1 MVDALPHIFLR
12 HLQAQLFAGLI
23 EARQTVLGDGGLFA
37 VDKGDAAVAAGPC
50 LPHQRLQAGNVVR
63 EDGHAVVE
71 HMVDGDD
78 GHLAVHQLHHLR
90 VVEVHAG
97 NHHAVHIAVAAV
109 LQIAHALAA
118 DVVVDE
124 SDVVAVLFRFH
135 LETVQHSRKVLVGQA
150 ALPFVHKQNAQI
162 VGAVGLEGTG
172 GGVGQVAHA
181 VRSGPHPLPGGGRDV
196 RLVVQRLADRCHRY
210 AAFLGQIFQG
220 RHHFAASFRKYCAGM
235 FSVDCLIVFAIS

>member
-1 MVDALPHIFLR
+1 MIDRDHR
-12 HLQAQLFAGLI
+12 
-23 EARQTVLGDGGLFA
+23 
-37 VDKGDAAVAAGPC
+37 
-50 LPHQRLQAGNVVR
+50 
-63 EDGHAVVE
+63 
-71 HMVDGDD
+71 
-78 GHLAVHQLHHLR
+78 HLAVHQLHHLR
-90 VVEVHAG
+90 LVEVHAG
-97 NHHAVHIAVAAV
+97 DHHAVHIAVAAV
-109 LQIAHALAA
+109 LQIAHAPAA

-124 SDVVAVLFRFH
+124 GDVVAVLFRFH
-135 LETVQHSRKVLVGQA
+135 LEAVQHGRKIFVGQA
-150 ALPFVHKQNAQI
+150 ALPFVHEQNAQI

-210 AAFLGQIFQG
+210 TAFLGQIFQG